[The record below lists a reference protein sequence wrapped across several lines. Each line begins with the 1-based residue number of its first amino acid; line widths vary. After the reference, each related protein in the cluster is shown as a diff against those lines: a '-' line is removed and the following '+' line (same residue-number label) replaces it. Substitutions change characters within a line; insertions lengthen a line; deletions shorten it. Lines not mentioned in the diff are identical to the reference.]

1 MSRRSVEGSEDSTYS
16 AEQLDEWI
24 AVPVEELEARAR
36 IPFELVDSPGDVH
49 RVFANDLW
57 EEISSARE
65 AGREISLIV
74 PLGPT
79 GQYPLLAERINAERL
94 SLEHVTFFGMDEWL
108 DWQGRPFDLDHPY
121 SLEGRFHTLFLDLV
135 EPALRPPSENVV
147 FPSPLALDR
156 SAEELE
162 RRGNLVGTY
171 GGVGFQGHI
180 AFNEP
185 PSSRWYSVSM
195 DEFRNSR
202 TRVLAIAID
211 TVIAHAQRS
220 AGGNVFAVPPMAVTL
235 GMQELLGAPRVRL
248 YIDTGSWKR
257 TILRILLFG
266 KPDVDY
272 PVTFVHGHP
281 DVRVVADRE
290 SAIPPVPSAGAS
302 ARGMAHIE

>member
-1 MSRRSVEGSEDSTYS
+1 MPID
-16 AEQLDEWI
+16 
-24 AVPVEELEARAR
+24 ELEARAR
-36 IPFELVDSPGDVH
+36 VPFELVDAPGDVH

-57 EEISSARE
+57 EEIASARE

-79 GQYPLLAERINAERL
+79 GQYPLLAQRINDEGL
-94 SLEHVTFFGMDEWL
+94 PLDHVTFFGMDEWL
-108 DWQGRPFDLDHPY
+108 DWQGRPFELDHPY
-121 SLEGRFHTLFLDLV
+121 SLEGRLHALFLDLV
-135 EPALRPPSENVV
+135 EPALRPPPENVV
-147 FPSPLALDR
+147 FPTPLALDR

-162 RRGNLVGTY
+162 RRGNVVGTY

-185 PSSRWYSVSM
+185 PSSRWYSVGL
-195 DEFRNSR
+195 DELRDSR

-235 GMQELLGAPRVRL
+235 GMRELLAAPRIRL

-266 KPDVDY
+266 DPDVDY
-272 PVTFVHGHP
+272 PVTLVHGHP

-290 SAIPPVPSAGAS
+290 SAIPPLPSAGAR
-302 ARGMAHIE
+302 ARGMAHAG

>member
-1 MSRRSVEGSEDSTYS
+1 MSRQTVEGSEGSTYS
-16 AEQLDEWI
+16 TEQLDEWI

-36 IPFELVDSPGDVH
+36 IPFELVDAPGDVH
-49 RVFANDLW
+49 RVFADDLW
-57 EEISSARE
+57 EEISSARD

-79 GQYPLLAERINAERL
+79 GQYPLLARRINDEGL
-94 SLEHVTFFGMDEWL
+94 PLDHVTFFGMDEWL
-108 DWQGRPFDLDHPY
+108 DWQGRPFELDHPH

-171 GGVGFQGHI
+171 GGVGFQGHV

-185 PSSRWYSVSM
+185 PSSRWYSVSL
-195 DEFRNSR
+195 DELRESR
-202 TRVLAIAID
+202 TRVLSIAVD

-235 GMQELLGAPRVRL
+235 GMRELLGAPRVRL

-266 KPDVDY
+266 EPDVDY
-272 PVTFVHGHP
+272 PVTLVHGHP
-281 DVRVVADRE
+281 DARVVADRE
-290 SAIPPVPSAGAS
+290 SAIPPLPSAGAS
-302 ARGMAHIE
+302 ARGMARAQ